1 VKQTEFSLHIVVC
14 LLCCISIP
22 TVIMVMPDLAA
33 TKSSA
38 LSAAMARGLP
48 VLRDYLDEIGF
59 VRIYKFIVTAGVYQT
74 NPNVVSW
81 WNLER
86 MADLES
92 YVTGDRDAL
101 GLAACLML
109 KVAVPCSALSALEQ
123 RVAEPL
129 IEAGLVVQADGNLQ
143 MGGYQLISA
152 QDMPLLIDSRIN
164 YPGVV
169 SPEVYFGRDSL
180 HLMFYVDTSG
190 IAPADPVLDLGTGSG
205 VMGLSL
211 ARYSDRVTMT
221 DVSPRALELAHMNRL
236 LNRMAARVAI
246 REAPCEDTLRERER
260 YRVVTFNPP
269 FMPVPDGLDAPA
281 FARGLG
287 RDGLGY
293 CRMLLEHV
301 GQILRPDGAGYLVA
315 NLLGSADGPFFAEE
329 LRAYADRH
337 DLRIDVFIES
347 STQLTAGAP
356 IFEALGG
363 FLHEQN
369 PAIPRQA
376 CPHKM
381 EELQLRTL
389 GATHAYL
396 SVLVI
401 RGSLDTRPSVRVF
414 HWKDPR

>member
-1 VKQTEFSLHIVVC
+1 
-14 LLCCISIP
+14 
-22 TVIMVMPDLAA
+22 
-33 TKSSA
+33 
-38 LSAAMARGLP
+38 
-48 VLRDYLDEIGF
+48 
-59 VRIYKFIVTAGVYQT
+59 
-74 NPNVVSW
+74 VSW

-86 MADLES
+86 VADLES

-101 GLAACLML
+101 GLATCLML
-109 KVAVPCSALSALEQ
+109 KVSIPCRALSALEQ

-129 IEAGLVVQADGNLQ
+129 IEAGLVVQADGNLK

-164 YPGVV
+164 YPGYPGYPGVAP
-169 SPEVYFGRDSL
+169 PEVYFGRDSL

-190 IAPADPVLDLGTGSG
+190 IAPADRVLDLGTGSG
-205 VMGLSL
+205 VIGLSL

-246 REAPCEDTLRERER
+246 REARCEDTLRERER

-293 CRMLLEHV
+293 CRMLLENL
-301 GQILRPDGAGYLVA
+301 GQILQPDGAGYLVA
-315 NLLGSADGPFFAEE
+315 NLLGSADGPFFTEE
-329 LRAYADRH
+329 LHAYADRH

-356 IFEALGG
+356 VFEALGA
-363 FLHEQN
+363 FLHAQN

-376 CPHKM
+376 CQHRM
-381 EELQLRTL
+381 EELQLQTL

-401 RGSLDTRPSVRVF
+401 RSSPDTRPSVRVF
-414 HWKDPR
+414 HWKDIR